1 MGFSSTVLDANQ
13 IRNKNLSH
21 RTVLG
26 TYIIE
31 LKLTALEE
39 AYDTLQREAEKL
51 TSDHRHQFA
60 VDDYFNE
67 LQNKVESLETELMDF
82 LSQNRE
88 DIHQES
94 LMQLLQAHG
103 RLNLMAPKLA
113 KEFELFDSSLIVLS
127 INRGDYEKVIDL
139 ICLTKDED
147 IRCRLM
153 IRYAQVLLKQKPK
166 LMLQRMRIGFEKVKK
181 MQLIPAFNAMDEKHS
196 NLTCAANYVK
206 EFWIDKLGETEKTF
220 YNLVF

>member
-1 MGFSSTVLDANQ
+1 
-13 IRNKNLSH
+13 
-21 RTVLG
+21 
-26 TYIIE
+26 
-31 LKLTALEE
+31 
-39 AYDTLQREAEKL
+39 
-51 TSDHRHQFA
+51 
-60 VDDYFNE
+60 
-67 LQNKVESLETELMDF
+67 
-82 LSQNRE
+82 
-88 DIHQES
+88 
-94 LMQLLQAHG
+94 
-103 RLNLMAPKLA
+103 MAPKLA

-127 INRGDYEKVIDL
+127 KNRGDYEKVIDL